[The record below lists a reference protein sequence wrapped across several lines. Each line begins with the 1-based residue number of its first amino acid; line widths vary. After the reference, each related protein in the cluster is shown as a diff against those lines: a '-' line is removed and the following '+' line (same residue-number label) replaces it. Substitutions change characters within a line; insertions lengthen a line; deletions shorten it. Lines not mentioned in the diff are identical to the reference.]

1 MAIGEV
7 FAGNGDSVVVVSVIW
22 TGPAWKTK
30 PKFVGIDRALCS
42 LCKQL
47 EMILGG
53 ILCTQHLSGASCGA
67 HGDRLPKNQ
76 HVMTGPGTS
85 KLADCSHRICM

>member
-7 FAGNGDSVVVVSVIW
+7 FAGSGDSVVVVSVTWI
-22 TGPAWKTK
+22 GPAWNTK
-30 PKFVGIDRALCS
+30 PKFVGIDRALRS

-53 ILCTQHLSGASCGA
+53 ILCTQLLSGASCGA
-67 HGDRLPKNQ
+67 HGGRLPDNQ
-76 HVMTGPGTS
+76 HVKTGPGAS
-85 KLADCSHRICM
+85 ELADCSHCIFM